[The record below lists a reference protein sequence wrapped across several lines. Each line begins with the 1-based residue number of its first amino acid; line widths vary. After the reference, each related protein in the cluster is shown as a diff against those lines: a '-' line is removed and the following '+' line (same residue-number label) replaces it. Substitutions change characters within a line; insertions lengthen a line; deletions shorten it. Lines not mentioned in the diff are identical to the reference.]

1 MKLIYDREVGWGN
14 TLIQVSDFLF
24 TCAQQRKYA
33 HLPEPIECIEG
44 VSISTDADINEEE
57 YKANIFINN
66 FTFNYI
72 HPLMRQIVVPTPLV
86 RELFIKNQHGC
97 TTGLHIRR
105 GNYGTDSK
113 ALDDGTPHE
122 HAAWFCDDATLQ
134 KFIKIIEDA
143 NECVFVAT
151 DSMDL
156 RKQLMERYPS
166 KVRMSDIN
174 NVTHSRRC
182 DDADNTGMY
191 VDWFLLSQ
199 CKKVYITAGD
209 RNMKGF
215 STFGYTAA
223 VYGSAQVEF
232 VVSAGGNMES

>member
-24 TCAQQRKYA
+24 ACAQQRKEA
-33 HLPEPIECIEG
+33 HLPEPIECIQG
-44 VSISTDADINEEE
+44 IPISTGEEE
-57 YKANIFINN
+57 GYKANIYINN
-66 FTFNYI
+66 FTFNYV
-72 HPLMRQIVVPTPLV
+72 HPVMRQIVVPTPRV
-86 RELFIKNQHGC
+86 RELVGKNQHGC
-97 TTGLHIRR
+97 AIGLHIRR
-105 GNYGTDSK
+105 GNYGSDSK
-113 ALDDGTPHE
+113 ALDDGTPHQE
-122 HAAWFCDDATLQ
+122 AAWFCDDEALG

-143 NECVFVAT
+143 GECVFVAT

-156 RKQLMERYPS
+156 RKHLMAKYPY
-166 KVRMSDIN
+166 KVRMSDIKE
-174 NVTHSRRC
+174 VVHSRRC
-182 DDADNTGMY
+182 DDTDNTEMY

-223 VYGSAQVEF
+223 VYGGAQVEF
-232 VVSAGGNMES
+232 VVSVGGNMES